1 MQKKASY
8 SFFNLKTLAI
18 FMGIILCQSAVI
30 KAAEEELAQGLD
42 QRSARRRSAR
52 DTPAEFDQEP
62 ARRQTPTRERP
73 ATRTPARTFFT
84 TVTESI
90 KNRAQTLLNDGL
102 TPLGLYRGQ
111 VPTFWETDPTSQ
123 KALTKL
129 CRGAVGIYVYHH
141 WVCAEFFTQFSP
153 YDLIN
158 PKYVPNHLLNSAV
171 LAQASLAYAE
181 AASGALDV
189 VRLGVFEVMD
199 AVLGWFGRS

>member
-18 FMGIILCQSAVI
+18 FMGIILCQSAVTQ
-30 KAAEEELAQGLD
+30 AAEEELD
-42 QRSARRRSAR
+42 QRSARKRPAR
-52 DTPAEFDQEP
+52 DIPAELDQESV
-62 ARRQTPTRERP
+62 RRQTPSRERP
-73 ATRTPARTFFT
+73 ATKTPARTFFT

-90 KNRAQTLLNDGL
+90 KSRAQTLLNGAL
-102 TPLGLYRGQ
+102 TPLGLYRGEM
-111 VPTFWETDPTSQ
+111 PTFWETDPTSK

-189 VRLGVFEVMD
+189 VRLGGFEVMD

>member
-73 ATRTPARTFFT
+73 ATRPARTFFT

-90 KNRAQTLLNDGL
+90 KNRAQTLLNHGL